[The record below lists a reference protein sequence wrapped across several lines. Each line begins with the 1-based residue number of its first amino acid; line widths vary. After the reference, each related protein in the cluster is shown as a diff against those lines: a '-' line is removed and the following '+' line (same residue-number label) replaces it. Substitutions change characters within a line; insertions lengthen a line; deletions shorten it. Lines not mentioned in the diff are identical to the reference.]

1 MDVLTQCKVNEALV
15 VSATR
20 CVNLLT
26 KPCQNVIVN
35 PNGDPSLTA
44 RHRCNPSALT
54 FTEIVLCSHTLT
66 LILATLSSR
75 RPPRRDNPDALSAPC
90 VDNYQD
96 TAECVH
102 SDCDESRF
110 LMTLVWNGD
119 RIRVLKDADCIR
131 EIDAMLL
138 AIQLGLSVVPIRNP
152 SPDCMHKRTAP
163 QANSQDCFRRLAQSR
178 SSARS
183 LALASICGKLPCKR
197 PIR

>member
-1 MDVLTQCKVNEALV
+1 MLTQCKVNETLV

-26 KPCQNVIVN
+26 EPCQNVIVN
-35 PNGDPSLTA
+35 PNGDSSLTA
-44 RHRCNPSALT
+44 RHRCNPPALT

-75 RPPRRDNPDALSAPC
+75 RPPRRDNPNAPFAPC
-90 VDNYQD
+90 LDNYQD
-96 TAECVH
+96 MAECIH

-138 AIQLGLSVVPIRNP
+138 AIQLGLSVVPFATHHLTVCTNVQ
-152 SPDCMHKRTAP
+152 HVK
-163 QANSQDCFRRLAQSR
+163 
-178 SSARS
+178 
-183 LALASICGKLPCKR
+183 
-197 PIR
+197 